1 MRYNMDF
8 SKLYQANREEF
19 PEAYEKAYGA
29 IVVRKLGEKGYDSS
43 KIQAIMNNYLDDPA
57 NEKYI
62 AEFKKLQ
69 DVRKACKIE
78 AKLEMGEEV
87 NA

>member
-1 MRYNMDF
+1 MDF

-29 IVVRKLGEKGYDSS
+29 IVVRRLGEKGYDSD
-43 KIQAIMNNYLDDPA
+43 KIQSVMNNYLDEPA

-62 AEFKKLQ
+62 AEFKKMQ
-69 DVRKACKIE
+69 EVRKVCKNE
-78 AKLEMGEEV
+78 AKVEMGERGV
-87 NA
+87 

>member
-1 MRYNMDF
+1 MDF
-8 SKLYQANREEF
+8 SKLYQANREEH

-29 IVVRKLGEKGYDSS
+29 IVVRKLGEKGYDSD
-43 KIQAIMNNYLDDPA
+43 KIQSVMNNYLDEPD
-57 NEKYI
+57 NEEYI

-69 DVRKACKIE
+69 EVRKVCKIE